1 MTTSPTP
8 QPPPH
13 YSLVSDKPTWKPI
26 PDAIIHIPGLGW
38 VKPINQEVY
47 HTHDGFIAVPDK
59 SPTIRLISA
68 MHPSD
73 PSSSILEEAEQLI
86 HGDRQRDYGSAR
98 ESFGRIADF
107 WTTYLGPNLVRHL
120 TPLNVAQ
127 MMVLLKVSRS
137 VTSSKRDTFVDQA
150 AYSDLAYTLSEP

>member
-1 MTTSPTP
+1 MTTSQTP

-13 YSLVSDKPTWKPI
+13 YSLLLDKPSWKPV
-26 PDAIIHIPGLGW
+26 PDALIYLPPLGW
-38 VKPINQEVY
+38 VKPMNQEVY
-47 HTHDGFIAVPDK
+47 HTHDGFIAVPETRAERIA
-59 SPTIRLISA
+59 SLLNPA
-68 MHPSD
+68 D
-73 PSSSILEEAEQLI
+73 PVPSILEEAEHLI

-98 ESFGRIADF
+98 ESFSRIADF